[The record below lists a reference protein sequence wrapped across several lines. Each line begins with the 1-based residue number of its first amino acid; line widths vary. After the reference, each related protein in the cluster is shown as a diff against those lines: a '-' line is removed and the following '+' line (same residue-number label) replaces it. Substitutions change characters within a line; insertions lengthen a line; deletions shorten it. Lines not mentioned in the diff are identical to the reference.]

1 MLVLLDIRNLKVQ
14 GVKTHMESIIT
25 SFAKRIYTHGNHVGY
40 VLKYKQ
46 LQPICKKWS
55 KNRHPD
61 MNRVQEMYE
70 YHNNGGYIPKLI
82 HLAELKDEGLICYD
96 GNHRREYLQMIGD
109 DEVECVVDIIF
120 NATNDDVIESF
131 KAINKAVDV
140 PEIYL
145 EDSMNIKDDVL
156 ELVKKYE
163 TTFKPFVSR
172 SSKCRT
178 PNFNR
183 DVFTENI
190 TKIYRFMNGSKTI
203 KEIEELLNILNLEYS
218 KNKICKSH
226 TKYKES
232 VIDKCKKYN
241 LWLFLER
248 EIPSEHVEKIA
259 HKKRFGIF

>member
-1 MLVLLDIRNLKVQ
+1 
-14 GVKTHMESIIT
+14 MENVIS
-25 SFAKRIYTHGNHVGY
+25 SFAKKIYTHGKHAGF
-40 VLKYKQ
+40 VLKYKH
-46 LQPICKKWS
+46 LKPICKKWS
-55 KNRHPD
+55 KNRPPD
-61 MNRVQEMYE
+61 TTRVQDMYE
-70 YHNNGGYIPKLI
+70 YHMGGGYIPKLM
-82 HLAELKDEGLICYD
+82 HFAELKDEGLVCYD
-96 GNHRREYLQMIGD
+96 GNHRRECLQMIGD
-109 DEVECVVDIIF
+109 GEVECIVDIMF
-120 NATNDDVIESF
+120 EATIDDVIESF
-131 KAINKAVDV
+131 KMINKAVDV

-163 TTFKPFVSR
+163 TEFKMFISK
-172 SSKCRT
+172 SAKCRS

-203 KEIEELLNILNLEYS
+203 KEIDELLQILNREYS

-226 TKYKES
+226 SHYKEP
-232 VIDKCKKYN
+232 VIEKCKKYN

-248 EIPSEHVEKIA
+248 EIPCEHVEKVA